1 MHVDP
6 SNRLVADSLEAE
18 WNQALR
24 ALTEAKERFEKLRQS
39 DRARLN
45 DEQRAAVIALARD
58 FPRLWHDPHTPQRE
72 RKRMARLLITDV
84 TLLKSTELRA
94 QLRFKG
100 GATHTFT
107 LPLPKPGWMLRQTSK
122 TVVSEVDRLLEE
134 HTEGETAD
142 LLNSQGMISGE
153 GKRFNRTIVARV
165 RSNYGL
171 DTRYSRLRAR
181 GMLTVCE
188 IAARLDVCTKTAH
201 TWRRAGVLTA
211 HRYDDKGQCLYE
223 LPGPDAPIKYQFQR
237 KSRVKS
243 ATSNAGRNSHNS

>member
-1 MHVDP
+1 
-6 SNRLVADSLEAE
+6 
-18 WNQALR
+18 
-24 ALTEAKERFEKLRQS
+24 
-39 DRARLN
+39 
-45 DEQRAAVIALARD
+45 
-58 FPRLWHDPHTPQRE
+58 
-72 RKRMARLLITDV
+72 MARLLITDV
-84 TLLKSTELRA
+84 TLLKSNELRA

-100 GATHTFT
+100 GATHTFA